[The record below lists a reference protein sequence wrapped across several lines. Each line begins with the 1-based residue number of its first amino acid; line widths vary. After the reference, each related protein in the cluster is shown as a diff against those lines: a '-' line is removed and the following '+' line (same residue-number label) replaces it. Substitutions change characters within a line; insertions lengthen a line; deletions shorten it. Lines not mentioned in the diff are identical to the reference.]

1 MTHYYNKYIWI
12 LSFEL
17 LIFSSYPATIT
28 SHQSRTILSSNMPLH
43 NLIIKEKARIL
54 ELAQKH
60 GARDVRVFGSMARN
74 DATHKSDVDLL
85 VDLEEG
91 RDLFDLGAFQMDI
104 QDLLHRKVDVV
115 TENSLHLMIRDRVLS
130 EAIKL

>member
-1 MTHYYNKYIWI
+1 MTSGFNM
-12 LSFEL
+12 
-17 LIFSSYPATIT
+17 LINNIV
-28 SHQSRTILSSNMPLH
+28 Q
-43 NLIIKEKARIL
+43 KEKTRIL
-54 ELAQKH
+54 ELAKKH
-60 GARDVRVFGSMARN
+60 GAKDIRIFGSMTRT
-74 DATHKSDVDLL
+74 DATDKSDVDFL

-115 TENSLHLMIRDRVLS
+115 TENSLHRMMRDRVLS